1 MIYGCQLIHLTISV
15 SVWMGF
21 GKEGIDKGKTTSQY
35 KAYPGKVVQTL
46 LNHLPK

>member
-1 MIYGCQLIHLTISV
+1 MAGKSRDLWMSAYTSDYIC

-35 KAYPGKVVQTL
+35 KAYPGKL
-46 LNHLPK
+46 FKHF